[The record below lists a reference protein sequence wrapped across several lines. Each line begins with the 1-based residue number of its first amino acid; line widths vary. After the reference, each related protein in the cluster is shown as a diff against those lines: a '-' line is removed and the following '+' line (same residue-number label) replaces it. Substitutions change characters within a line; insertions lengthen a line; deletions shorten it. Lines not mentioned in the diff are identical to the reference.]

1 MIKKTMLKILILTGW
16 LLFMPFLLEQA
27 YAQSDD
33 PFAVPEFK
41 KVELSEAA
49 EFERR
54 FRNTQ
59 WTGQGF
65 QGRTA
70 IDFLPAMELRARLQ
84 KVFGNPTKRLE
95 DLITR
100 PGFRL
105 GEAIQYEYW
114 FVINDSIP
122 LMILDIDGPFTTGLV
137 YAGPVAY
144 MDFMPEIKRALS
156 SKIMKAERLAE
167 FTDVFYSPERNQW
180 YEITYQNGE
189 FETREISRP
198 ARFRNINL
206 N

>member
-1 MIKKTMLKILILTGW
+1 MFKSLVLFYW
-16 LLFMPFLLEQA
+16 LLFLPFLVEVTV
-27 YAQSDD
+27 AQNAV
-33 PFAVPEFK
+33 PFAAPEFK
-41 KVELSEAA
+41 KVELVDAD

-54 FRNTQ
+54 FHATQ

-70 IDFLPAMELRARLQ
+70 IDVLPAMELRARLQ

-95 DLITR
+95 DLITK
-100 PGFRL
+100 PNFRL

-122 LMILDIDGPFTTGLV
+122 LMILDIDGPFATGLV

-156 SKIMKAERLAE
+156 TKIMQAERLAE
-167 FTDVFYSPERNQW
+167 FTDIFYSPERNQW
-180 YEITYQNGE
+180 FEISYKDGE
-189 FETREISRP
+189 FETKEISRP